1 MPSMGLVEQIGPAD
15 LRPALAV
22 LLAPPGDAKGGD
34 QRQIAGFCDYLA
46 QCPVRWEGLR
56 CGRPQAPTAL
66 FFTLLLPGR
75 TAIVIVAT
83 PGEHGINPDDQL
95 RVTRTG
101 LETLREHSM
110 HYAQSL
116 LEPDAVAKRALL
128 EQVGFGRLAPLV
140 YLERDATYPW
150 VEPPQPGEAE
160 WLRYSAHTHAE
171 FAAVVLATYEDSRDC
186 PELTGLRPIDD
197 ILAAHQAGGRF
208 DPALWEL
215 TRIDGQP
222 AACLLLSPLVR
233 APLLE
238 VVYMGVVPAF
248 RRRGIGKLLLRRA
261 LEQCRATGARQLTVV
276 VDDRNEPA
284 KRLYAQFALQAVA
297 RRDAYL
303 YRWKPA

>member
-1 MPSMGLVEQIGPAD
+1 MGLVEQIGLAD

-22 LLAPPGDAKGGD
+22 LLAPPGDAKGGG

-56 CGRPQAPTAL
+56 CGRPQAPTGL
-66 FFTLLLPGR
+66 FFALLLPGR
-75 TAIVIVAT
+75 TAIVMVAC
-83 PGEHGINPDDQL
+83 PGEHGIDADDQL
-95 RVTRTG
+95 LVTQAG
-101 LETLREHSM
+101 LEALGEHSL
-110 HYAQSL
+110 HCAQSL

-128 EQVGFGRLAPLV
+128 EQVGFARLAPLV

-150 VEPPQPGEAE
+150 VEPPQPGKAE
-160 WLRYSAHTHAE
+160 WLRYGAHTHAE
-171 FAAVVLATYEDSRDC
+171 FAATVQATYEDSRDC

-215 TRIDGQP
+215 ARIDGQP

-248 RRRGIGKLLLRRA
+248 RRRGIGRILLRRA
-261 LEQCRATGARQLTVV
+261 FEQCRATGARQLTVV

-284 KRLYAQFALQAVA
+284 KRLYAQFGLQAVA